1 MKYFEII
8 PADGYIWN
16 RDEFLKFLISNQG
29 EEIVI
34 SIRSEGACLKTAGV
48 YALLDLFK
56 FKQVTIRTSNIFEA
70 HDVYTIDIH
79 DAFKFFKISDVD
91 YTQYHVW
98 NQHKLFGVLYNRP
111 IWHRMGIASHV
122 LHNHSDKAVINFRA
136 NPHLEDDR
144 KLFELQKL
152 FEVNPA
158 SASQFLQHQTDFP
171 IQLENQDG
179 YTVGAT
185 TQRHTDQLAIFYRD
199 FLIDIVGET
208 FVAGKTFF
216 VTEKTARPML
226 MKKPFIVMG
235 SKCFL
240 IHLRQMGFKT
250 FNDFWSEDYDGY
262 SGKDRYNAI
271 LDIVDKLAK
280 KSLDE
285 LGKMY
290 YNMNSILDHNYNLLL
305 SQQYNQILEYVD

>member
-1 MKYFEII
+1 MKYFEIV

-16 RDEFLKFLISNQG
+16 RDDFIKFLISNQG
-29 EEIVI
+29 EEILI

-70 HDVYTIDIH
+70 HDLYTIDIH
-79 DAFKFFKISDVD
+79 DAFKFFKVSDVD
-91 YTQYHVW
+91 YAQYHTW
-98 NQHKLFGVLYNRP
+98 SQNKLFGVLYNRP
-111 IWHRMGIASHV
+111 IWHRIGIASHV
-122 LHNHSDKAVINFRA
+122 LHNHADKAVINFRA
-136 NPHLEDDR
+136 NPHSEDDR

-152 FEVNPA
+152 FEVNPT
-158 SASQFLQHQTDFP
+158 SALQFLQHDFP
-171 IQLENQDG
+171 VQLENQDG

-185 TQRHTDQLAIFYRD
+185 TVQHTDQLASFYRD
-199 FLIDIVGET
+199 FLIDIVAET

-216 VTEKTARPML
+216 VTEKTVRPML

-262 SGKDRYNAI
+262 AGKDRYNQI

-285 LGKMY
+285 LGEMY

-305 SQQYNQILEYVD
+305 SQRYNQVLEYVD